1 MSSRLHDRRR
11 GVFAALVAMIGAC
24 AANAFPPAPNYTIY
38 GFVRDQL
45 GANLVIEG
53 AEIILLRD
61 TVEIGRAPIFKDLR
75 LDSNYELNISLD
87 QSLAG
92 TRTYSTKA
100 LAPQGSYS
108 LKVVMNGQTFLPIEA
123 NGSLRVGNAGERVRL
138 DLNLGVDSNRDGLPD
153 AWQEWVLYQAG
164 RRPGT
169 AGWDINLVTK
179 DGDFIG
185 DGISNWVKY
194 LAGTYHGD
202 VKQRF
207 ELRIVTKAGAV
218 VALEFYG
225 ITGKIYSIDESS
237 DLKTW
242 STIPF
247 ATEPDG
253 ATTRLFKARSVGIQ
267 PVYVDATGA
276 SRFYRLTVR

>member
-100 LAPQGSYS
+100 LAPQGIDETTGLPAVSRTLPDSSYS
-108 LKVVMNGQTFLPIEA
+108 SQ
-123 NGSLRVGNAGERVRL
+123 
-138 DLNLGVDSNRDGLPD
+138 
-153 AWQEWVLYQAG
+153 
-164 RRPGT
+164 
-169 AGWDINLVTK
+169 
-179 DGDFIG
+179 
-185 DGISNWVKY
+185 
-194 LAGTYHGD
+194 
-202 VKQRF
+202 
-207 ELRIVTKAGAV
+207 
-218 VALEFYG
+218 VART
-225 ITGKIYSIDESS
+225 IQSSI
-237 DLKTW
+237 
-242 STIPF
+242 
-247 ATEPDG
+247 
-253 ATTRLFKARSVGIQ
+253 
-267 PVYVDATGA
+267 
-276 SRFYRLTVR
+276 